1 MRLFKRRKRSKIGL
15 LLDALVS
22 IHRHDING
30 AFWLDHLKIE
40 KSIRDDMDIL
50 SRRITNAFDYIGD
63 LRSEYKA
70 HEAQFHTSK
79 KPAEKKKGKK

>member
-50 SRRITNAFDYIGD
+50 SRRITNGFNYITTIMQ
-63 LRSEYKA
+63 E
-70 HEAQFHTSK
+70 HEARFHA
-79 KPAEKKKGKK
+79 KPAPKKGKK

>member
-1 MRLFKRRKRSKIGL
+1 MNIFSRKREIM
-15 LLDALVS
+15 S
-22 IHRHDING
+22 IENILSR
-30 AFWLDHLKIE
+30 IE
-40 KSIRDDMDIL
+40 TILEYDKLRVREDMDIL

-70 HEAQFHTSK
+70 HETRFHTPK

>member
-50 SRRITNAFDYIGD
+50 SRRIANAF
-63 LRSEYKA
+63 EYVTA
-70 HEAQFHTSK
+70 IMAVHLAQSHSKKVGQK
-79 KPAEKKKGKK
+79 KPAKKGKK